1 MPSRIGQS
9 LKYSSA
15 ASTTTANLLNGTN
28 LQYIGLPS
36 KISIWAAAFLT
47 AASDQFSLTWSR
59 GAEFGT
65 LVPAGSPIN
74 VDAAGPSQLND
85 LVGEFTVPGGVNLVL
100 ALTTDATSS
109 THTGVFRFLVES

>member
-1 MPSRIGQS
+1 MPSIGQAIRYS
-9 LKYSSA
+9 LA
-15 ASTTTANLLNGTN
+15 ASATIANLLNGTN

-36 KISIWAAAFLT
+36 KITVWAAAFL
-47 AASDQFSLTWSR
+47 AAANDQFSLTWSR

-85 LVGEFTVPGGVNLVL
+85 LVGEFTVPQGANMILNLI
-100 ALTTDATSS
+100 ADATSG
-109 THTGVFRFLVES
+109 THIGAFRFVISS

>member
-1 MPSRIGQS
+1 MASRIGQS
-9 LKYSSA
+9 LRYSVA
-15 ASTTTANLLNGTN
+15 ASGTIANFLNATN
-28 LQYIGLPS
+28 LQYIGLAS
-36 KISIWAAAFLT
+36 KLTIWAAAFLA

-85 LVGEFTVPGGVNLVL
+85 LVGEFLVPAGVNMVL
-100 ALTTDATSS
+100 SLIADATVG
-109 THTGVFRFLVES
+109 THTGVFRFLLES